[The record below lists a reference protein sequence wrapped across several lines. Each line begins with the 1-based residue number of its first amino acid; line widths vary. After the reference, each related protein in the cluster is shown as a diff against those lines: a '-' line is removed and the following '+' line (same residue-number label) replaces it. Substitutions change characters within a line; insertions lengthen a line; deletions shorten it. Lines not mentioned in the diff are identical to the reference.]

1 MIHLRPFKSL
11 SPNIVKPTHLRCF
24 LHDKKN
30 TYDQEP
36 RKHYA
41 KLCQVQGVVHNRVLI
56 GRTFILPGTI
66 FVDEGSSTSQNV
78 PMSWAFLVK
87 INKKSEH

>member
-1 MIHLRPFKSL
+1 MIKSQE
-11 SPNIVKPTHLRCF
+11 NI
-24 LHDKKN
+24 
-30 TYDQEP
+30 
-36 RKHYA
+36 

-78 PMSWAFLVK
+78 PMSWDILVK
-87 INKKSEH
+87 MNKKSEHWFTDQKIDFI

>member
-1 MIHLRPFKSL
+1 MRPFKSL
-11 SPNIVKPTHLRCF
+11 SPNIVKPNDVFYMT
-24 LHDKKN
+24 KKIPMIKS
-30 TYDQEP
+30 QENI
-36 RKHYA
+36 
-41 KLCQVQGVVHNRVLI
+41 KLCQAQGVVHNRVLI